1 MNRSVPPQRFVP
13 TLTEVVR
20 PPEEKTSSAA
30 VTQASAALDHQHLQ
44 EQMVHRVMQRVDLT
58 LDRLLRET
66 VGRLVLE
73 HTQALAPS
81 LRDEIEIVVRQSV
94 NNAFEQELA
103 SQWPDR
109 QPEPGYR
116 TPPA

>member
-1 MNRSVPPQRFVP
+1 MSRATPPQRFVP
-13 TLTEVVR
+13 TLTEVVQPPVRDTSPAAR
-20 PPEEKTSSAA
+20 PAGTA
-30 VTQASAALDHQHLQ
+30 VDHQRLQ

-109 QPEPGYR
+109 Q
-116 TPPA
+116 

>member
-1 MNRSVPPQRFVP
+1 MSRPPPRFVP
-13 TLTEVVR
+13 TLTEVV
-20 PPEEKTSSAA
+20 PPPPPAA
-30 VTQASAALDHQHLQ
+30 KNPPGPSDVDLQRLQ

-94 NNAFEQELA
+94 NQAFEQELA
-103 SQWPDR
+103 SQLLDKS
-109 QPEPGYR
+109 
-116 TPPA
+116 

>member
-1 MNRSVPPQRFVP
+1 MNRTPPSPRFVP
-13 TLTEVVR
+13 TLTEIVQPVR
-20 PPEEKTSSAA
+20 AQDLA
-30 VTQASAALDHQHLQ
+30 VDTPGPGEPDMKNLQ

-94 NNAFEQELA
+94 NQAFEQELA
-103 SQWPDR
+103 SQWSER
-109 QPEPGYR
+109 QP
-116 TPPA
+116 T

>member
-1 MNRSVPPQRFVP
+1 MSRSSPPPRFVP
-13 TLTEVVR
+13 TLTEVVQSVQAPVEDQIQGR
-20 PPEEKTSSAA
+20 SAPD
-30 VTQASAALDHQHLQ
+30 LLRFQ

-58 LDRLLRET
+58 LERLLRET

-94 NNAFEQELA
+94 NQAFEQELA
-103 SQWPDR
+103 SQLLDR
-109 QPEPGYR
+109 P
-116 TPPA
+116 

>member
-1 MNRSVPPQRFVP
+1 MSRSTPPPRFVP
-13 TLTEVVR
+13 TLTEIVQPVA
-20 PPEEKTSSAA
+20 PETPAA
-30 VTQASAALDHQHLQ
+30 NLQTVAVPDAQHLQ

-94 NNAFEQELA
+94 NQAFEQELA

-109 QPEPGYR
+109 P
-116 TPPA
+116 

>member
-1 MNRSVPPQRFVP
+1 MSRSSLPPRFVP

-20 PPEEKTSSAA
+20 PAQAPAGDETQERSAPD
-30 VTQASAALDHQHLQ
+30 LLRFQ

-58 LDRLLRET
+58 LERLLRET

-94 NNAFEQELA
+94 NQAFEQELA
-103 SQWPDR
+103 SQLLDR
-109 QPEPGYR
+109 P
-116 TPPA
+116 

>member
-1 MNRSVPPQRFVP
+1 MNRATPPKRFVP
-13 TLTEVVR
+13 TLTEVVQSPVKDTPAPGR
-20 PPEEKTSSAA
+20 AA
-30 VTQASAALDHQHLQ
+30 GTAADHQRLQ

-103 SQWPDR
+103 SRWPD
-109 QPEPGYR
+109 QP
-116 TPPA
+116 

>member
-1 MNRSVPPQRFVP
+1 MNRSSLPPRFVP

-20 PPEEKTSSAA
+20 SAQTPA
-30 VTQASAALDHQHLQ
+30 EDETQGRSAPDLLRFR

-58 LDRLLRET
+58 LERLLRET

-94 NNAFEQELA
+94 NQAFEQELA
-103 SQWPDR
+103 SQLLDR
-109 QPEPGYR
+109 P
-116 TPPA
+116 

>member
-1 MNRSVPPQRFVP
+1 MSRSSPPPRFVP

-20 PPEEKTSSAA
+20 PAQAVAAAESQHRSA
-30 VTQASAALDHQHLQ
+30 TDLLRFQ

-58 LDRLLRET
+58 LERLLRET

-94 NNAFEQELA
+94 NQAFEQELA
-103 SQWPDR
+103 SQL
-109 QPEPGYR
+109 PERP
-116 TPPA
+116 

>member
-1 MNRSVPPQRFVP
+1 MNRATPPQRFVP

-20 PPEEKTSSAA
+20 PPAKDAPGAGRTAVAA
-30 VTQASAALDHQHLQ
+30 MDHQHLQ

-109 QPEPGYR
+109 Q
-116 TPPA
+116 

>member
-1 MNRSVPPQRFVP
+1 MSRSTPPQRFVP
-13 TLTEVVR
+13 TLTEVVQPPAR
-20 PPEEKTSSAA
+20 PTPAA
-30 VTQASAALDHQHLQ
+30 GEPAATAIDHQHLQ

-103 SQWPDR
+103 SRWPD
-109 QPEPGYR
+109 QP
-116 TPPA
+116 

>member
-13 TLTEVVR
+13 TLTEVVQ
-20 PPEEKTSSAA
+20 PANTAA
-30 VTQASAALDHQHLQ
+30 PAAPASVPAGAALDHQHLQ
-44 EQMVHRVMQRVDLT
+44 EQMVHRVMQRVDMT

-66 VGRLVLE
+66 VGRLVME

-109 QPEPGYR
+109 P
-116 TPPA
+116 

>member
-1 MNRSVPPQRFVP
+1 MSRSIPPQRFVP
-13 TLTEVVR
+13 TLTEVVQ
-20 PPEEKTSSAA
+20 PAA
-30 VTQASAALDHQHLQ
+30 TVLSGAGTTPAALDHQRLQ

-94 NNAFEQELA
+94 NQAFEQELA
-103 SQWPDR
+103 SQWPER
-109 QPEPGYR
+109 S
-116 TPPA
+116 

>member
-1 MNRSVPPQRFVP
+1 MTRSSPPPRFVP

-20 PPEEKTSSAA
+20 PAQTPAGEVASEAPERPAHD
-30 VTQASAALDHQHLQ
+30 LLRLQ

-58 LDRLLRET
+58 LERLLRET

-81 LRDEIEIVVRQSV
+81 LRDEIEMVVRQSV
-94 NNAFEQELA
+94 NQAFEQELA
-103 SQWPDR
+103 SQLLDR
-109 QPEPGYR
+109 P
-116 TPPA
+116 

>member
-1 MNRSVPPQRFVP
+1 MNRSSLPPRFVP
-13 TLTEVVR
+13 TLTEIVR
-20 PPEEKTSSAA
+20 PPQTPGEDETQGRSAPD
-30 VTQASAALDHQHLQ
+30 LLRFQ

-58 LDRLLRET
+58 LERLLRET

-94 NNAFEQELA
+94 NQAFEQELA
-103 SQWPDR
+103 SQLLDR
-109 QPEPGYR
+109 P
-116 TPPA
+116 

>member
-1 MNRSVPPQRFVP
+1 MSRTTPPQRFVP
-13 TLTEVVR
+13 TLTEVVKA
-20 PPEEKTSSAA
+20 PAKDAA
-30 VTQASAALDHQHLQ
+30 PGGKPGAAAMDHQYLQ

-109 QPEPGYR
+109 Q
-116 TPPA
+116 

>member
-1 MNRSVPPQRFVP
+1 MSRSTPPPRFVP
-13 TLTEVVR
+13 TLTEVVQ
-20 PPEEKTSSAA
+20 PMAPETPAA
-30 VTQASAALDHQHLQ
+30 DLPAVAAPDARRLQ

-81 LRDEIEIVVRQSV
+81 LRDEIELVVRQSV
-94 NNAFEQELA
+94 NQAFEQELA
-103 SQWPDR
+103 SQWPDK
-109 QPEPGYR
+109 P
-116 TPPA
+116 

>member
-1 MNRSVPPQRFVP
+1 MNRSSPPARFVP
-13 TLTEVVR
+13 TLTEVVQ
-20 PPEEKTSSAA
+20 PPVKETGTADKPAL
-30 VTQASAALDHQHLQ
+30 AALDHRLLQ

-103 SQWPDR
+103 SQWPER
-109 QPEPGYR
+109 Q
-116 TPPA
+116 

>member
-1 MNRSVPPQRFVP
+1 MSRAGPPQRFVP
-13 TLTEVVR
+13 TLTEIV
-20 PPEEKTSSAA
+20 PPVADA
-30 VTQASAALDHQHLQ
+30 ASAAPALPPSGGTPADLHLQ
-44 EQMVHRVMQRVDLT
+44 EQMVHRVMQRVDLS

-66 VGRLVLE
+66 VGRLVME

-94 NNAFEQELA
+94 SQAFEQELA

-109 QPEPGYR
+109 E
-116 TPPA
+116 

>member
-1 MNRSVPPQRFVP
+1 MNRPPPRFVP
-13 TLTEVVR
+13 TLTEVVVQPQATAPAGR
-20 PPEEKTSSAA
+20 PVPGGMDM
-30 VTQASAALDHQHLQ
+30 QQFQ

-94 NNAFEQELA
+94 NLAFEQELA
-103 SQWPDR
+103 SQLLDKP
-109 QPEPGYR
+109 
-116 TPPA
+116 

>member
-1 MNRSVPPQRFVP
+1 MNRQPPRFVP
-13 TLTEVVR
+13 TLTEVVQPQATAPGGR
-20 PPEEKTSSAA
+20 PAPAA
-30 VTQASAALDHQHLQ
+30 MDLHFQ

-94 NNAFEQELA
+94 NQAFEQELA
-103 SQWPDR
+103 SQLLDKP
-109 QPEPGYR
+109 
-116 TPPA
+116 

>member
-1 MNRSVPPQRFVP
+1 MNRSSPPPRYVP

-20 PPEEKTSSAA
+20 P
-30 VTQASAALDHQHLQ
+30 TQASVMEKWSETPERPAPDLQPLQ

-66 VGRLVLE
+66 VGRVVLE

-81 LRDEIEIVVRQSV
+81 LRDEIEMVVRLSV
-94 NNAFEQELA
+94 NQAFEQELTN
-103 SQWPDR
+103 QLPDR
-109 QPEPGYR
+109 P
-116 TPPA
+116 

>member
-1 MNRSVPPQRFVP
+1 MNRPTLPPRFVP
-13 TLTEVVR
+13 TLTEVVSKA
-20 PPEEKTSSAA
+20 PGTATSGPAA
-30 VTQASAALDHQHLQ
+30 ASSKPAPAAIDAQRLQ
-44 EQMVHRVMQRVDLT
+44 EQMVHRVMQRIDLT

-94 NNAFEQELA
+94 NQAFAQELA
-103 SQWPDR
+103 SQVSEKR
-109 QPEPGYR
+109 
-116 TPPA
+116 

>member
-1 MNRSVPPQRFVP
+1 MNRPPPRFVP
-13 TLTEVVR
+13 TLTEVVQPQATAPGGR
-20 PPEEKTSSAA
+20 PAPAA
-30 VTQASAALDHQHLQ
+30 MDMEHFQ

-94 NNAFEQELA
+94 NQAFEQELA
-103 SQWPDR
+103 SHLPDK
-109 QPEPGYR
+109 P
-116 TPPA
+116 

>member
-1 MNRSVPPQRFVP
+1 MNRPPPRFVP
-13 TLTEVVR
+13 TLREVVA
-20 PPEEKTSSAA
+20 PTAAPATPAAKAKAA
-30 VTQASAALDHQHLQ
+30 VPAVDVQRLQ

-94 NNAFEQELA
+94 NQAFEQELA
-103 SQWPDR
+103 SQLIDKS
-109 QPEPGYR
+109 
-116 TPPA
+116 

>member
-1 MNRSVPPQRFVP
+1 MSRATPPQRFVP
-13 TLTEVVR
+13 TLTEVVQ
-20 PPEEKTSSAA
+20 PPVKGAPAAGKTGGTAA
-30 VTQASAALDHQHLQ
+30 EHQHLQ

-103 SQWPDR
+103 SRWPD
-109 QPEPGYR
+109 QP
-116 TPPA
+116 

>member
-1 MNRSVPPQRFVP
+1 MNRSAPPQRFVP
-13 TLTEVVR
+13 TLTEVVQ
-20 PPEEKTSSAA
+20 PAQPEGLTADIPTTRGPDMKN
-30 VTQASAALDHQHLQ
+30 LQ

-109 QPEPGYR
+109 Q
-116 TPPA
+116 

>member
-1 MNRSVPPQRFVP
+1 MSHSALPPRFVP
-13 TLTEVVR
+13 TLTEVVQ
-20 PPEEKTSSAA
+20 PPASDAA
-30 VTQASAALDHQHLQ
+30 ASQPVEAALDLRHLQ
-44 EQMVHRVMQRVDLT
+44 AQMVHRVMQRVDLT

-94 NNAFEQELA
+94 NQAFEQELA
-103 SQWPDR
+103 SQWPDKR
-109 QPEPGYR
+109 
-116 TPPA
+116 

>member
-1 MNRSVPPQRFVP
+1 MSRPPPRFVP
-13 TLTEVVR
+13 TLTEVVQ
-20 PPEEKTSSAA
+20 PPA
-30 VTQASAALDHQHLQ
+30 ASAGGRIAPTAMDMQHFQ

-81 LRDEIEIVVRQSV
+81 LRDEIEIVVRRSV
-94 NNAFEQELA
+94 NQAFEQELA
-103 SQWPDR
+103 SQLLDKH
-109 QPEPGYR
+109 
-116 TPPA
+116 

>member
-1 MNRSVPPQRFVP
+1 MSRSSLPPRFVP
-13 TLTEVVR
+13 TLTEIVR
-20 PPEEKTSSAA
+20 PPQTPAEDEPQGRSAPDI
-30 VTQASAALDHQHLQ
+30 LRFQ

-58 LDRLLRET
+58 LERLLRET

-94 NNAFEQELA
+94 NQAFEQELT
-103 SQWPDR
+103 SQLLDR
-109 QPEPGYR
+109 P
-116 TPPA
+116 

>member
-1 MNRSVPPQRFVP
+1 VNRPPPRFVP
-13 TLTEVVR
+13 TLREVV
-20 PPEEKTSSAA
+20 PPTAAPATPAATAKAA
-30 VTQASAALDHQHLQ
+30 VPAVDVQRLQ

-94 NNAFEQELA
+94 NQAFEQELA
-103 SQWPDR
+103 SQLVDKS
-109 QPEPGYR
+109 
-116 TPPA
+116 